1 LEFEEHDVA
10 MTVELSGARVLLTGA
25 TGGIG
30 HAIARGLHARGA
42 ELILTGRRRDVLEE
56 LAAEVG
62 GRLIAADL
70 ADASAV
76 ITLMKEAGDID
87 VLVANAALP
96 AGGEIVDFTE
106 EEVDRA
112 LDINL
117 RTPIILSRWATEQMV
132 PRGSGHIVLIGSIA
146 GRVALPFASMYN
158 ATKFGLRGF
167 ALAHRDDLYGTGVGV
182 SIIEPGFV
190 RGVGMGVDSGLK
202 LPRGTR
208 TVSPEDVANGVI
220 RSIERNLGELMV
232 APVELKVLSG
242 LALVAPRINSAI
254 QRRFGTMDSLAEA
267 IEAGVDPKR

>member
-1 LEFEEHDVA
+1 

-42 ELILTGRRRDVLEE
+42 ELILTGRRRDVLER

-62 GRLIAADL
+62 GRVIAADL

-76 ITLMKEAGDID
+76 ATLMKEAGDID

-96 AGGEIVDFTE
+96 SGGEVVDFTE
-106 EEVDRA
+106 EQVDRA

-117 RTPIILSRWATEQMV
+117 RAPIILSRWATEQMV

-146 GRVALPFASMYN
+146 GRLALPLASMYN

-202 LPRGTR
+202 LPKGTR
-208 TVSPEDVANGVI
+208 TVSAEDVANGVI
-220 RSIERNLGELMV
+220 RSIEKDLGELMV

-242 LALVAPRINSAI
+242 LALIAPRINSAI
-254 QRRFGTMDSLAEA
+254 QRRFGTMDSLTEA